1 MRKRIYIYIYIEWWW
16 SSAEYFGVQSFADW
30 APHFWAVVHFK
41 PWWFRIKTWDAFF
54 GRETWGRGALGALG
68 SSMGNWLFTMGQLGS
83 HVLRHQNFGVLVM
96 VQGVQG
102 VAPSCWDA
110 VLEAV
115 KSFLWAEMSLV
126 LHCFRVQ
133 KIKLDAMEWYGSSHF
148 WNLEAD

>member
-1 MRKRIYIYIYIEWWW
+1 M
-16 SSAEYFGVQSFADW
+16 DN
-30 APHFWAVVHFK
+30 
-41 PWWFRIKTWDAFF
+41 
-54 GRETWGRGALGALG
+54 L
-68 SSMGNWLFTMGQLGS
+68 LFTMRQLGS
-83 HVLRHQNFGVLVM
+83 HIFKTPEFWDIGHGP
-96 VQGVQG
+96 GAQG

-110 VLEAV
+110 VLEGV